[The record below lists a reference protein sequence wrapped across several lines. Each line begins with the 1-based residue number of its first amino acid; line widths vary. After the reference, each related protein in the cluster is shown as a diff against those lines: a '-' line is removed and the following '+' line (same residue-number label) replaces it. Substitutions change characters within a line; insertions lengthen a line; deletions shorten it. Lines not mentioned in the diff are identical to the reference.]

1 MAFFVLTC
9 TLWWIEAFL
18 LFLFFFTATIIL
30 RRAVWW
36 YYPIHSLYYEE
47 MWAEQA
53 DDMVFEA
60 LERGIGYI
68 PNIYIMIQLFSI
80 NKGYK

>member
-1 MAFFVLTC
+1 MIWF
-9 TLWWIEAFL
+9 
-18 LFLFFFTATIIL
+18 
-30 RRAVWW
+30 
-36 YYPIHSLYYEE
+36 
-47 MWAEQA
+47 
-53 DDMVFEA
+53 FEA

>member
-1 MAFFVLTC
+1 
-9 TLWWIEAFL
+9 
-18 LFLFFFTATIIL
+18 
-30 RRAVWW
+30 
-36 YYPIHSLYYEE
+36 

-60 LERGIGYI
+60 LERGIVCI

-80 NKGYK
+80 NKGYKWQRDKNS